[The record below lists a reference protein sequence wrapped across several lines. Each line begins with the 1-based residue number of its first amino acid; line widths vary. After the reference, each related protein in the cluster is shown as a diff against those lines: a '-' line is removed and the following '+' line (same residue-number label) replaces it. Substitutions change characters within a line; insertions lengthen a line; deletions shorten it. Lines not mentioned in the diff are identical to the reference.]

1 MKKSSLD
8 LTRLEVESFEPVGEV
23 AAFGR
28 VGQGT
33 ACFETCK
40 TDPTSDP
47 DVETCGPLGCD

>member
-1 MKKSSLD
+1 MKKTSLD
-8 LTRLEVESFEPVGEV
+8 LNHLTVESFDV
-23 AAFGR
+23 AGDAAVLR

-47 DVETCGPLGCD
+47 DVDSCGGECA

>member
-1 MKKSSLD
+1 MKKTSLD
-8 LTRLEVESFEPVGEV
+8 LGKLTVESFDV
-23 AAFGR
+23 AGDAGLLR

-47 DVETCGPLGCD
+47 DVDTCGDNCD

>member
-1 MKKSSLD
+1 MKKTSLD
-8 LTRLEVESFEPVGEV
+8 LSQLSVESFDIPGGDAVQV
-23 AAFGR
+23 R

-47 DVETCGPLGCD
+47 DVETCGDCA

>member
-1 MKKSSLD
+1 MKKTSLD
-8 LTRLEVESFEPVGEV
+8 LSHLSVETFDIAGDAVQV
-23 AAFGR
+23 R

-47 DVETCGPLGCD
+47 DVETCGDTCAC

>member
-1 MKKSSLD
+1 MKKTPLD
-8 LTRLEVESFEPVGEV
+8 LNHLSVESFDV
-23 AAFGR
+23 AGDAVLVR

-47 DVETCGPLGCD
+47 DVETCGDKCA